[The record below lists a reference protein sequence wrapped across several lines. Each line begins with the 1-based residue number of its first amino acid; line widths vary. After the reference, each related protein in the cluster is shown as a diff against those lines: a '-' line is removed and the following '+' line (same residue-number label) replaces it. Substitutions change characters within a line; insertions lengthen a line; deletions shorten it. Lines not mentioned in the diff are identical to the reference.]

1 MIASNPLG
9 HYSEQHTHYS
19 NQYYL
24 QLQNCFLFEIAG
36 VGRIQFP
43 SGYNITID
51 GVVYASSHS
60 EDMRKPSVR
69 FGNCGP
75 TTAPTQFPSLPPSTL
90 APTYTPYEEGSITA
104 MVSIFTDAYP
114 HETSWTMID
123 VESEAILLSESSYD
137 YAETEY
143 KHHVCLLPETC
154 AVFIIVDSCG
164 DGVHAPGGYR
174 LSVDNKIVVDTYG
187 SGSFLTEMRTL
198 YDLAMTVHQHQGQQ
212 YLPQSIVMINLVVRE
227 LSMVS
232 AVKIL

>member
-1 MIASNPLG
+1 MEKCPEPLAT
-9 HYSEQHTHYS
+9 YS
-19 NQYYL
+19 L
-24 QLQNCFLFEIAG
+24 
-36 VGRIQFP
+36 
-43 SGYNITID
+43 
-51 GVVYASSHS
+51 HS
-60 EDMRKPSVR
+60 L
-69 FGNCGP
+69 
-75 TTAPTQFPSLPPSTL
+75 TQFPSLPPSTL

-174 LSVDNKIVVDTYG
+174 LSVDDKIVVDTYG
-187 SGSFLTEMRTL
+187 SGSFNGDEDSVKFGNDCAPTSRHSKSKTHMEM
-198 YDLAMTVHQHQGQQ
+198 
-212 YLPQSIVMINLVVRE
+212 E
-227 LSMVS
+227 
-232 AVKIL
+232 